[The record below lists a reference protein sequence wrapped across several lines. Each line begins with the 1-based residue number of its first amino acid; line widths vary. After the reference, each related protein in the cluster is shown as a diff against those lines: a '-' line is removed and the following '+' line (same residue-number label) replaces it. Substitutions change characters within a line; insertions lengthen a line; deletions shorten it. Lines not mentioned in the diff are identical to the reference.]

1 MGKECNNKDTATHS
15 GSRVTTPL
23 PLWEGSGGGS
33 VYKIGIIG
41 KAHGVKGEL
50 SIQIDDDIF
59 DRVDA
64 DYLVLKLDGIFV
76 PFFMEE
82 YRFKSDSVALVK
94 FEGVDTQERAR
105 ELTGVEVYFPREL
118 AEQDENAELSYSA
131 LVGYTLIDDNSG
143 KPVGTIAYVDEQT
156 INIMF
161 ELEDGLLIPAND
173 DLITDIDMSK
183 QQITMTIPDGLL
195 DLRD

>member
-1 MGKECNNKDTATHS
+1 MIKEQ
-15 GSRVTTPL
+15 
-23 PLWEGSGGGS
+23 E
-33 VYKIGIIG
+33 VYKIGLIG

-64 DYLVLKLDGIFV
+64 EYLVLKLDGIFV

-131 LVGYTLIDDNSG
+131 LVGYTLIDNNSG
-143 KPVGTIAYVDEQT
+143 KVVGTIAYVDEQT

-161 ELEDGLLIPAND
+161 ELDDGKLIPASEE
-173 DLITDIDMSK
+173 LIVDVDQQARTITLDIPEG
-183 QQITMTIPDGLL
+183 IL
-195 DLRD
+195 DL

>member
-15 GSRVTTPL
+15 GSRVTTSL
-23 PLWEGSGGGS
+23 PLWEGPGGGS
-33 VYKIGIIG
+33 VYKIGVIG
-41 KAHGVKGEL
+41 KAHGIKGEL

-64 DYLVLKLDGIFV
+64 EYLVLKLDGIFV
-76 PFFMEE
+76 PFFMEK
-82 YRFKSDSVALVK
+82 YRFKSDSVVLVK

-118 AEQDENAELSYSA
+118 AEQDENADLSYSA
-131 LVGYTLIDDNSG
+131 LVGYTIIDNNSG
-143 KPVGTIAYVDEQT
+143 KSVGTIAYVDEQT

-161 ELEDGLLIPAND
+161 ELEDGRLIPASEE
-173 DLITDIDMSK
+173 LIVDVDQKAHTIILDIPEG
-183 QQITMTIPDGLL
+183 IL
-195 DLRD
+195 DL

>member
-1 MGKECNNKDTATHS
+1 MIKEQ
-15 GSRVTTPL
+15 
-23 PLWEGSGGGS
+23 E
-33 VYKIGIIG
+33 VYRIGVIG

-50 SIQIDDDIF
+50 SIQIDDDVF

-64 DYLVLKLDGIFV
+64 EYLVLKLDGIFV

-118 AEQDENAELSYSA
+118 AEQDEEAELSYAA
-131 LVGYTLIDDNSG
+131 LVGYTLIDNNSG

-161 ELEDGLLIPAND
+161 ELEDGRLIPASEE
-173 DLITDIDMSK
+173 LIVDVDQKNRTITLDIPEG
-183 QQITMTIPDGLL
+183 IL
-195 DLRD
+195 DL

>member
-1 MGKECNNKDTATHS
+1 MIKEQ
-15 GSRVTTPL
+15 
-23 PLWEGSGGGS
+23 S
-33 VYKIGIIG
+33 VYKIGVIG

-64 DYLVLKLDGIFV
+64 EYLVLKLDGIFV

-118 AEQDENAELSYSA
+118 AEQDESAELSYSA

-161 ELEDGLLIPAND
+161 ELEDGRLIPASEE
-173 DLITDIDMSK
+173 LIVDVD
-183 QQITMTIPDGLL
+183 QQARTITLDIPDGIL
-195 DLRD
+195 DL

>member
-1 MGKECNNKDTATHS
+1 MGKECNNKDIATHL
-15 GSRVTTPL
+15 GSRVTTSH
-23 PLWEGSGGGS
+23 PLWEGPGGGS
-33 VYKIGIIG
+33 VYKIGVIG
-41 KAHGVKGEL
+41 KAHGIKGEL

-64 DYLVLKLDGIFV
+64 EYLVLKLDGIFV

-82 YRFKSDSVALVK
+82 YRFKSDSVVLVK

-131 LVGYTLIDDNSG
+131 LVGYTLIDNNSG
-143 KPVGTIAYVDEQT
+143 KSVGTIAYVDEQT

-161 ELEDGLLIPAND
+161 ELEDGRLIPASEE
-173 DLITDIDMSK
+173 LIVDVDQKNRTITLDIPEG
-183 QQITMTIPDGLL
+183 IL
-195 DLRD
+195 DL

>member
-1 MGKECNNKDTATHS
+1 MIKEQ
-15 GSRVTTPL
+15 
-23 PLWEGSGGGS
+23 E

-50 SIQIDDDIF
+50 SIQIDDDVF

-64 DYLVLKLDGIFV
+64 EYLVLKLDGIFV

-105 ELTGVEVYFPREL
+105 ELTGVEVFFPREL
-118 AEQDENAELSYSA
+118 AEQDEEAELSYAA
-131 LVGYTLIDDNSG
+131 LVGYTLIDNNSG

-161 ELEDGLLIPAND
+161 ELENGRLIPASEE
-173 DLITDIDMSK
+173 LIVDVDQKNRTITLDIPEG
-183 QQITMTIPDGLL
+183 IL
-195 DLRD
+195 DL

>member
-1 MGKECNNKDTATHS
+1 MIKEQ
-15 GSRVTTPL
+15 
-23 PLWEGSGGGS
+23 E
-33 VYKIGIIG
+33 VYKIGVIG
-41 KAHGVKGEL
+41 KAHGIKGEL

-64 DYLVLKLDGIFV
+64 EYLVLKLDGIFV

-82 YRFKSDSVALVK
+82 YRFKSDSVVLVK

-118 AEQDENAELSYSA
+118 AEQDEEAELSYAA
-131 LVGYTLIDDNSG
+131 LVGYTLIDNNSG

-161 ELEDGLLIPAND
+161 ELEDGRLIPASEE
-173 DLITDIDMSK
+173 LIVDVDQKNRTITLDIPEG
-183 QQITMTIPDGLL
+183 IL
-195 DLRD
+195 DL

>member
-1 MGKECNNKDTATHS
+1 MIKEQ
-15 GSRVTTPL
+15 
-23 PLWEGSGGGS
+23 E

-50 SIQIDDDIF
+50 SIQIDDDVF

-64 DYLVLKLDGIFV
+64 EYLVLKLDGIFV

-118 AEQDENAELSYSA
+118 AEQDEEAELSYAA
-131 LVGYTLIDDNSG
+131 LVGYTLIDNNSG
-143 KPVGTIAYVDEQT
+143 NPIGTIAYVDEQT

-161 ELEDGLLIPAND
+161 ELEDGRLIPASEE
-173 DLITDIDMSK
+173 LIVDVDQKNRTITLDIPEG
-183 QQITMTIPDGLL
+183 IL
-195 DLRD
+195 DL

>member
-23 PLWEGSGGGS
+23 PLWEGPEGGS
-33 VYKIGIIG
+33 VYKIGVIG

-64 DYLVLKLDGIFV
+64 EYLVLKLDGIFV

-161 ELEDGLLIPAND
+161 ELEDGRLIPASEE
-173 DLITDIDMSK
+173 LIVDVDQQARTITLDIPEG
-183 QQITMTIPDGLL
+183 IL
-195 DLRD
+195 DL

>member
-15 GSRVTTPL
+15 GSKVTTPL
-23 PLWEGSGGGS
+23 PLWEGPRGGS

-50 SIQIDDDIF
+50 SIQIDDDVF

-64 DYLVLKLDGIFV
+64 EYLVLKLDGIFV

-118 AEQDENAELSYSA
+118 AEQDEEAELSYAA
-131 LVGYTLIDDNSG
+131 LVGYTLIDSNSG
-143 KPVGTIAYVDEQT
+143 KAIGTIAYVDEQT

-161 ELEDGLLIPAND
+161 ELEDGRLIPASEE
-173 DLITDIDMSK
+173 LIVDVDQKNRTITLDIPEG
-183 QQITMTIPDGLL
+183 IL
-195 DLRD
+195 DL

>member
-1 MGKECNNKDTATHS
+1 MIKEQ
-15 GSRVTTPL
+15 
-23 PLWEGSGGGS
+23 S

-50 SIQIDDDIF
+50 SIQIDDDVF

-64 DYLVLKLDGIFV
+64 EYLVLKLDGIFV

-161 ELEDGLLIPAND
+161 ELEDGRLIPASEE
-173 DLITDIDMSK
+173 LIVDVDQKARTITLDIPEG
-183 QQITMTIPDGLL
+183 IL
-195 DLRD
+195 DL

>member
-1 MGKECNNKDTATHS
+1 MIKEQ
-15 GSRVTTPL
+15 
-23 PLWEGSGGGS
+23 S

-41 KAHGVKGEL
+41 KAHGIKGEL

-64 DYLVLKLDGIFV
+64 EYLVLKLDGIFV

-82 YRFKSDSVALVK
+82 YRFKSDSVVLVK

-131 LVGYTLIDDNSG
+131 LVGYTLIDNNSG
-143 KPVGTIAYVDEQT
+143 KVVGTIAYVDEQT

-161 ELEDGLLIPAND
+161 ELDDGKLIPASEE
-173 DLITDIDMSK
+173 LIVDVDQQARTITLDIPEG
-183 QQITMTIPDGLL
+183 IL
-195 DLRD
+195 DL

>member
-23 PLWEGSGGGS
+23 PLWEGPGGGS

-64 DYLVLKLDGIFV
+64 EYLVLKLDGIFV

-82 YRFKSDSVALVK
+82 YRFKCDSVALVK

-118 AEQDENAELSYSA
+118 AEQDEETELSYAA
-131 LVGYTLIDDNSG
+131 LVGYTLIDNNSG
-143 KPVGTIAYVDEQT
+143 KAVGTIAYVDEQT

-161 ELEDGLLIPAND
+161 ELEDERLIPATEE
-173 DLITDIDMSK
+173 LIVDVDQKNRTITLDIPEG
-183 QQITMTIPDGLL
+183 IL
-195 DLRD
+195 DL

>member
-1 MGKECNNKDTATHS
+1 MGKECNNKDTANHS
-15 GSRVTTPL
+15 GSSVTTPL
-23 PLWEGSGGGS
+23 PLWEGPGGGS
-33 VYKIGIIG
+33 VYKIGVIG

-50 SIQIDDDIF
+50 SIQIDDDVF

-64 DYLVLKLDGIFV
+64 EYLVLKLDGIFV

-105 ELTGVEVYFPREL
+105 ELTGVEIYFPREL
-118 AEQDENAELSYSA
+118 AEQDEEAELSYAA
-131 LVGYTLIDDNSG
+131 LVGYTLIDNNSG
-143 KPVGTIAYVDEQT
+143 KAVGTIAYVDEQT

-161 ELEDGLLIPAND
+161 ELEDGRLIPASEE
-173 DLITDIDMSK
+173 LIVDVDQKNRTVILDIPEG
-183 QQITMTIPDGLL
+183 ILNL
-195 DLRD
+195 

>member
-1 MGKECNNKDTATHS
+1 MIKEQ
-15 GSRVTTPL
+15 
-23 PLWEGSGGGS
+23 S
-33 VYKIGIIG
+33 VYKIGVIG

-50 SIQIDDDIF
+50 SIQIDDDVF

-64 DYLVLKLDGIFV
+64 EYLVLKLDGIFV

-161 ELEDGLLIPAND
+161 ELENGRLIPASEE
-173 DLITDIDMSK
+173 LIVDVDQKNRTITLDIPEG
-183 QQITMTIPDGLL
+183 IL
-195 DLRD
+195 DL

>member
-15 GSRVTTPL
+15 GSKVTTPL
-23 PLWEGSGGGS
+23 PLWEGPRGGS

-50 SIQIDDDIF
+50 SIQIDDDVF

-64 DYLVLKLDGIFV
+64 EYLVLKLDGIFV

-118 AEQDENAELSYSA
+118 AEQDEEAELSYAA
-131 LVGYTLIDDNSG
+131 LVGYTLIDNNSG
-143 KPVGTIAYVDEQT
+143 KSVGTIAYVDEQT

-161 ELEDGLLIPAND
+161 ELEDGRLIPASEE
-173 DLITDIDMSK
+173 LIVDVDQQARTITLDIPEG
-183 QQITMTIPDGLL
+183 ILEL
-195 DLRD
+195 

>member
-1 MGKECNNKDTATHS
+1 MIKEQ
-15 GSRVTTPL
+15 
-23 PLWEGSGGGS
+23 S
-33 VYKIGIIG
+33 VYKIGVIG

-64 DYLVLKLDGIFV
+64 EYLVLKLDGIFV

-118 AEQDENAELSYSA
+118 AEQNENAELSYSA

-161 ELEDGLLIPAND
+161 ELEDGRLIPASEE
-173 DLITDIDMSK
+173 LIVNVDQQARTITLDIPEG
-183 QQITMTIPDGLL
+183 IL
-195 DLRD
+195 DL

>member
-1 MGKECNNKDTATHS
+1 MIKEQ
-15 GSRVTTPL
+15 
-23 PLWEGSGGGS
+23 E
-33 VYKIGIIG
+33 VYKIGVIG

-50 SIQIDDDIF
+50 SIQIDDDVF

-64 DYLVLKLDGIFV
+64 EYLVLKLDGIFV

-82 YRFKSDSVALVK
+82 YRFKSYSVALVK

-118 AEQDENAELSYSA
+118 AEQDEEAELSYAA
-131 LVGYTLIDDNSG
+131 LVGYTLIDSNSG
-143 KPVGTIAYVDEQT
+143 NPVGTIAYVDEQT

-161 ELEDGLLIPAND
+161 ELEDGRLIPASEE
-173 DLITDIDMSK
+173 LIVDVDQKNHTIILDIPEG
-183 QQITMTIPDGLL
+183 IL
-195 DLRD
+195 DL

>member
-1 MGKECNNKDTATHS
+1 MIKEQ
-15 GSRVTTPL
+15 
-23 PLWEGSGGGS
+23 E
-33 VYKIGIIG
+33 VYKIGVIG

-50 SIQIDDDIF
+50 SIQIDDDVF

-64 DYLVLKLDGIFV
+64 EYLVLKLDGIFV

-118 AEQDENAELSYSA
+118 AEQDEEAELSYAA
-131 LVGYTLIDDNSG
+131 LVGYTLIDNNSG
-143 KPVGTIAYVDEQT
+143 KPVGTIVYVDEQT

-161 ELEDGLLIPAND
+161 ELEDGRLIPASEE
-173 DLITDIDMSK
+173 LIVDVDQKNRTITLDIPEG
-183 QQITMTIPDGLL
+183 IL
-195 DLRD
+195 DL

>member
-1 MGKECNNKDTATHS
+1 MIKEQ
-15 GSRVTTPL
+15 
-23 PLWEGSGGGS
+23 S

-64 DYLVLKLDGIFV
+64 EYLVLKLDGIFV

-118 AEQDENAELSYSA
+118 AEQDESAELSYSA

-161 ELEDGLLIPAND
+161 ELEDGRLIPASEE
-173 DLITDIDMSK
+173 LIVDVN
-183 QQITMTIPDGLL
+183 QQARTITLDIPDGIL
-195 DLRD
+195 DL

>member
-1 MGKECNNKDTATHS
+1 MIKEQDI
-15 GSRVTTPL
+15 
-23 PLWEGSGGGS
+23 
-33 VYKIGIIG
+33 YKIGVIG

-64 DYLVLKLDGIFV
+64 EYLVLKLDGIFV

-82 YRFKSDSVALVK
+82 YRFKSDSVVLVK

-131 LVGYTLIDDNSG
+131 LVGYTLIDDNSR
-143 KPVGTIAYVDEQT
+143 KAVGTIAYVDEQT

-161 ELEDGLLIPAND
+161 ELEDGRLIPASEE
-173 DLITDIDMSK
+173 LIVDVDQKARTITLDIPEG
-183 QQITMTIPDGLL
+183 IL
-195 DLRD
+195 DI

>member
-1 MGKECNNKDTATHS
+1 MIKEQ
-15 GSRVTTPL
+15 
-23 PLWEGSGGGS
+23 E
-33 VYKIGIIG
+33 VYKIGVIG

-50 SIQIDDDIF
+50 SIQIDDDVF

-64 DYLVLKLDGIFV
+64 EYLVLKLDGIFV

-105 ELTGVEVYFPREL
+105 ELTGVEVFFPREL
-118 AEQDENAELSYSA
+118 AEQDEEAELSYAA
-131 LVGYTLIDDNSG
+131 LVGYTLIDGNSG
-143 KPVGTIAYVDEQT
+143 KAVGTIAYVDEQT

-161 ELEDGLLIPAND
+161 ELEDGRLIPASEE
-173 DLITDIDMSK
+173 LIVDVDQKNRTITLDIPEG
-183 QQITMTIPDGLL
+183 IL
-195 DLRD
+195 DL

>member
-1 MGKECNNKDTATHS
+1 MIKEQ
-15 GSRVTTPL
+15 
-23 PLWEGSGGGS
+23 E
-33 VYKIGIIG
+33 VYKIGVIG

-50 SIQIDDDIF
+50 SIQIDDDVF

-64 DYLVLKLDGIFV
+64 EYLVLKLDGIFV

-118 AEQDENAELSYSA
+118 AEQDEDAELSYSA

-161 ELEDGLLIPAND
+161 ELEDGRLIPASEE
-173 DLITDIDMSK
+173 LIVDVDQKNRTITLDIPEG
-183 QQITMTIPDGLL
+183 IL
-195 DLRD
+195 DL

>member
-1 MGKECNNKDTATHS
+1 MIKEQ
-15 GSRVTTPL
+15 
-23 PLWEGSGGGS
+23 E
-33 VYKIGIIG
+33 VYKIGVIG
-41 KAHGVKGEL
+41 KAHGIKGEL
-50 SIQIDDDIF
+50 SIQIDDDVF

-64 DYLVLKLDGIFV
+64 EYLVLKLDGIFV

-118 AEQDENAELSYSA
+118 AEQDEEAELSYAA
-131 LVGYTLIDDNSG
+131 LVGYTLIDNNSG

-161 ELEDGLLIPAND
+161 ELEDGRLIPASEE
-173 DLITDIDMSK
+173 LIVDVDQKNRTITLDIPEG
-183 QQITMTIPDGLL
+183 IL
-195 DLRD
+195 DL

>member
-1 MGKECNNKDTATHS
+1 MIKEQ
-15 GSRVTTPL
+15 
-23 PLWEGSGGGS
+23 E
-33 VYKIGIIG
+33 VYKIGLIG

-50 SIQIDDDIF
+50 SIQIDDDVF

-64 DYLVLKLDGIFV
+64 EYLVLKLDGIFV
-76 PFFMEE
+76 PFFMGE

-118 AEQDENAELSYSA
+118 AEQDEEAELSYAA
-131 LVGYTLIDDNSG
+131 LVGYTLIDNNSG

-161 ELEDGLLIPAND
+161 ELEDGRLIPASEE
-173 DLITDIDMSK
+173 LIVDVDQKNRTITLDIPEG
-183 QQITMTIPDGLL
+183 IL
-195 DLRD
+195 DL

>member
-1 MGKECNNKDTATHS
+1 MIKEQ
-15 GSRVTTPL
+15 
-23 PLWEGSGGGS
+23 S
-33 VYKIGIIG
+33 VYKIGVIG

-64 DYLVLKLDGIFV
+64 EYLVLKLDGIFV

-161 ELEDGLLIPAND
+161 ELEDGRLIPASEE
-173 DLITDIDMSK
+173 LIVDVDQQARTITLDIPEG
-183 QQITMTIPDGLL
+183 IL
-195 DLRD
+195 DL

>member
-1 MGKECNNKDTATHS
+1 MIKEQ
-15 GSRVTTPL
+15 
-23 PLWEGSGGGS
+23 E
-33 VYKIGIIG
+33 VYKIGVIG

-50 SIQIDDDIF
+50 SIQIDDDVF

-64 DYLVLKLDGIFV
+64 EYLVLKLDGIFV

-94 FEGVDTQERAR
+94 FEGVDTQERVR

-118 AEQDENAELSYSA
+118 AEQDEEAELSYAA
-131 LVGYTLIDDNSG
+131 LVGYTLIDNNSG

-161 ELEDGLLIPAND
+161 ELEDGRLIPASEE
-173 DLITDIDMSK
+173 LIVDVDQKNRTITLDIPEG
-183 QQITMTIPDGLL
+183 IL
-195 DLRD
+195 DL

>member
-1 MGKECNNKDTATHS
+1 MIKEQ
-15 GSRVTTPL
+15 
-23 PLWEGSGGGS
+23 E
-33 VYKIGIIG
+33 VYKIGVIG

-50 SIQIDDDIF
+50 SIQIDDDVF

-64 DYLVLKLDGIFV
+64 EYLVLKLDGIFV

-118 AEQDENAELSYSA
+118 AEQDEEAELSYAA
-131 LVGYTLIDDNSG
+131 LVGYTLIDNSSG

-161 ELEDGLLIPAND
+161 ELEDGRLIPASEE
-173 DLITDIDMSK
+173 LIVDVDQKNRTITLDIPK
-183 QQITMTIPDGLL
+183 GIL
-195 DLRD
+195 DL

>member
-1 MGKECNNKDTATHS
+1 MIKEQ
-15 GSRVTTPL
+15 
-23 PLWEGSGGGS
+23 S
-33 VYKIGIIG
+33 VYKIGVIG

-64 DYLVLKLDGIFV
+64 EYLVLKLDGIFV

-118 AEQDENAELSYSA
+118 AEQDEEAELSYSA

-161 ELEDGLLIPAND
+161 ELEDGRLIPASEE
-173 DLITDIDMSK
+173 LIVDVD
-183 QQITMTIPDGLL
+183 QQARTITLDIPDGIL
-195 DLRD
+195 DL

>member
-1 MGKECNNKDTATHS
+1 MGKECNNKDTANHS
-15 GSRVTTPL
+15 GSRVTTSL
-23 PLWEGSGGGS
+23 PLWEGPGGGS
-33 VYKIGIIG
+33 VYKIGVIG
-41 KAHGVKGEL
+41 KAHGIKGEL

-64 DYLVLKLDGIFV
+64 EYLVLKLDGIFV

-82 YRFKSDSVALVK
+82 YRFKSDSVVLVK

-143 KPVGTIAYVDEQT
+143 KSVGTIAYVDEQT

-161 ELEDGLLIPAND
+161 ELEDGRLIPASEE
-173 DLITDIDMSK
+173 LIVDVDQKARTITLDIPEG
-183 QQITMTIPDGLL
+183 IL
-195 DLRD
+195 DL

>member
-15 GSRVTTPL
+15 GSRVTTSL
-23 PLWEGSGGGS
+23 PLWEGPGGGS
-33 VYKIGIIG
+33 VYKIGVIG
-41 KAHGVKGEL
+41 KAHGIKGEL

-64 DYLVLKLDGIFV
+64 EYLVLKLDGIFV

-82 YRFKSDSVALVK
+82 YRFKSDSVVLVK

-105 ELTGVEVYFPREL
+105 ELTGVDVYFPREL

-143 KPVGTIAYVDEQT
+143 KSVGTIAYVDEQT

-161 ELEDGLLIPAND
+161 ELEDGRLIPASEE
-173 DLITDIDMSK
+173 LIVDVDQKAHTITLDIPEG
-183 QQITMTIPDGLL
+183 IL
-195 DLRD
+195 DL

>member
-1 MGKECNNKDTATHS
+1 MIKEQ
-15 GSRVTTPL
+15 
-23 PLWEGSGGGS
+23 E
-33 VYKIGIIG
+33 VYKIGLIG

-64 DYLVLKLDGIFV
+64 EYLVLKLDGIFV

-118 AEQDENAELSYSA
+118 AEQDEEAELSYAA

-161 ELEDGLLIPAND
+161 ELEDGRLIPASEE
-173 DLITDIDMSK
+173 LIVDVDQKNRTITLDIPEG
-183 QQITMTIPDGLL
+183 IL
-195 DLRD
+195 DL

>member
-1 MGKECNNKDTATHS
+1 MIKEQ
-15 GSRVTTPL
+15 
-23 PLWEGSGGGS
+23 E
-33 VYKIGIIG
+33 VYKIGVIG

-50 SIQIDDDIF
+50 SIQIDDDVF

-64 DYLVLKLDGIFV
+64 EYLVLKLDGIFV

-94 FEGVDTQERAR
+94 FEGVDNQERAR

-118 AEQDENAELSYSA
+118 AEQDEEAELSYAA
-131 LVGYTLIDDNSG
+131 LVGYTLIDNNSG

-161 ELEDGLLIPAND
+161 ELEDGRLIPASEE
-173 DLITDIDMSK
+173 LIVDVDQKNRTITLDIPEG
-183 QQITMTIPDGLL
+183 ILNL
-195 DLRD
+195 

>member
-1 MGKECNNKDTATHS
+1 MIKEQ
-15 GSRVTTPL
+15 
-23 PLWEGSGGGS
+23 E
-33 VYKIGIIG
+33 VYKIGVIG

-50 SIQIDDDIF
+50 SIQIDDDVF

-64 DYLVLKLDGIFV
+64 EYLVLKLDGIFV

-118 AEQDENAELSYSA
+118 AEQDEEAELSYAA
-131 LVGYTLIDDNSG
+131 LVGYTLIDNNSG
-143 KPVGTIAYVDEQT
+143 NPVGTIAYVDEQT

-161 ELEDGLLIPAND
+161 ELEDGRLIPASEE
-173 DLITDIDMSK
+173 LIVDVDQKNRTITLDIPEG
-183 QQITMTIPDGLL
+183 IL
-195 DLRD
+195 DL

>member
-15 GSRVTTPL
+15 GSRVTTSL
-23 PLWEGSGGGS
+23 PLWEGPGGGS
-33 VYKIGIIG
+33 VYKIGVIG
-41 KAHGVKGEL
+41 KAHGIKGEL

-64 DYLVLKLDGIFV
+64 EYLVLKLDGIFV

-82 YRFKSDSVALVK
+82 YRFKSDSVVLVK

-105 ELTGVEVYFPREL
+105 ELTGVDVYFPREL
-118 AEQDENAELSYSA
+118 AEQDENVELSYSA
-131 LVGYTLIDDNSG
+131 LVGYTLIDNNSG
-143 KPVGTIAYVDEQT
+143 KSVGTIAYVDEQT

-161 ELEDGLLIPAND
+161 ELEDGRLIPASEE
-173 DLITDIDMSK
+173 LIVDVDQKARTITLDIPEG
-183 QQITMTIPDGLL
+183 IL
-195 DLRD
+195 DL

>member
-15 GSRVTTPL
+15 GSRVTTSL
-23 PLWEGSGGGS
+23 PLWEGPGGGS
-33 VYKIGIIG
+33 VYKIGVIG
-41 KAHGVKGEL
+41 KAHGIKGEL

-64 DYLVLKLDGIFV
+64 EYLVLKLDGIFV

-82 YRFKSDSVALVK
+82 YRFKSDSVVLVK

-131 LVGYTLIDDNSG
+131 LVGYTLIDNNSG
-143 KPVGTIAYVDEQT
+143 KSVGTIAYVDEQT

-161 ELEDGLLIPAND
+161 ELEDGRLIPASEE
-173 DLITDIDMSK
+173 LIVDVDQKARTITLDIPEG
-183 QQITMTIPDGLL
+183 IL
-195 DLRD
+195 DL

>member
-15 GSRVTTPL
+15 GSKVTTPL
-23 PLWEGSGGGS
+23 PLWEGPGGGS

-41 KAHGVKGEL
+41 KAHGIKGEL

-64 DYLVLKLDGIFV
+64 EYLVLKLDGIFV

-82 YRFKSDSVALVK
+82 YRFKSDSVVLVK

-131 LVGYTLIDDNSG
+131 LVGYTLIDNNSG
-143 KPVGTIAYVDEQT
+143 KVVGTIAYVDEQT

-161 ELEDGLLIPAND
+161 ELDDGKLIPASEE
-173 DLITDIDMSK
+173 LIVDVDQQARTITLDIPEG
-183 QQITMTIPDGLL
+183 IL
-195 DLRD
+195 DL

>member
-1 MGKECNNKDTATHS
+1 MIKEQ
-15 GSRVTTPL
+15 
-23 PLWEGSGGGS
+23 E

-50 SIQIDDDIF
+50 SIQIDDDVF

-64 DYLVLKLDGIFV
+64 EYLVLKLDGIFV

-105 ELTGVEVYFPREL
+105 ELTGVEVFFPREL
-118 AEQDENAELSYSA
+118 AEQDEEAELSYAA
-131 LVGYTLIDDNSG
+131 LVGYTLIDNNSG

-161 ELEDGLLIPAND
+161 ELEDGRLIPASEE
-173 DLITDIDMSK
+173 LIVDVDQKNRTITLDIPK
-183 QQITMTIPDGLL
+183 GIL
-195 DLRD
+195 DL

>member
-1 MGKECNNKDTATHS
+1 MIKEQ
-15 GSRVTTPL
+15 
-23 PLWEGSGGGS
+23 E

-50 SIQIDDDIF
+50 SIQIDDDVF

-64 DYLVLKLDGIFV
+64 EYLVLKLDGIFV

-118 AEQDENAELSYSA
+118 AEQDEETELSYAA
-131 LVGYTLIDDNSG
+131 LVGYTLIDNNSG

-161 ELEDGLLIPAND
+161 ELEDGRLIPASEE
-173 DLITDIDMSK
+173 LIVDVDQKNRTITLDIPEG
-183 QQITMTIPDGLL
+183 IL
-195 DLRD
+195 DL